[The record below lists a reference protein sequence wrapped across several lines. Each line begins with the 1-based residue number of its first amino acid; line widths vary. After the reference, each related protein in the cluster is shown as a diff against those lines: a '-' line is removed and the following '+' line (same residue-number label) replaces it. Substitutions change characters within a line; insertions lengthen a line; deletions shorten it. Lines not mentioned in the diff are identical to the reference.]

1 MMSPSSPS
9 SLQSKRRYASLDD
22 EKMFFFFFQKKNKG
36 AAAVERF
43 AELHQVVTLT
53 APTAS
58 SSSSSSF
65 AFNEKYFWGYF
76 LYPKLLGE
84 VSSPEFFSHSQNSLI
99 RRTFDENKSSERG
112 PISTNVRHE
121 REGIRLNERKHGG
134 EVAVFIIFN
143 THQSLHLRIL
153 LGKTTE

>member
-1 MMSPSSPS
+1 MF
-9 SLQSKRRYASLDD
+9 
-22 EKMFFFFFQKKNKG
+22 FFFFFQKKNKG

-76 LYPKLLGE
+76 LYPKLLSFGK
-84 VSSPEFFSHSQNSLI
+84 SHRQNFALLKL
-99 RRTFDENKSSERG
+99 FNKED
-112 PISTNVRHE
+112 
-121 REGIRLNERKHGG
+121 
-134 EVAVFIIFN
+134 F
-143 THQSLHLRIL
+143 
-153 LGKTTE
+153 